1 VFGLLL
7 VPALKNSA
15 IDVIESCGGDLANRF
30 FGARLLGSGFSP
42 YFLPPIENLAPELI
56 QPNTDFPG
64 LSGTTIAPTFLLML
78 IPFAAADYYQLR
90 IIWWA
95 LGWILL
101 GGVCML
107 GYRMT
112 KDPQQRLAVILLG
125 LMVSDSYFWRLH
137 SERGQYYIF
146 VAFLISLETFYVIHS
161 KKLTGWALG
170 LGIVLRPSLII
181 ALPIAFLVSGWRSAA
196 RSLGVFLVFFITSV
210 FLWGI
215 ELWQQYIA
223 NSSVWR
229 LCVTDGNCLKQW
241 GPTVHSAADTI
252 PGCKTVLGIPD
263 KSATF
268 TAPIM
273 LDLLVTEQVS
283 TIVSA
288 LMLVGMI
295 SLCTVDSTTKCNF
308 DKRLV
313 AKDVLVSKASRP
325 ASQSSHDLS
334 TP

>member
-1 VFGLLL
+1 
-7 VPALKNSA
+7 
-15 IDVIESCGGDLANRF
+15 
-30 FGARLLGSGFSP
+30 
-42 YFLPPIENLAPELI
+42 
-56 QPNTDFPG
+56 
-64 LSGTTIAPTFLLML
+64 
-78 IPFAAADYYQLR
+78 
-90 IIWWA
+90 
-95 LGWILL
+95 
-101 GGVCML
+101 ML

-283 TIVSA
+283 TVVSA
-288 LMLVGMI
+288 LMLVGLI
-295 SLCTVDSTTKCNF
+295 SLCTYAAYKLRYKSIISAWSFAPLLILISDFLLPVRIGYVDIIFLPVWIILSQEISSPLEKNKFILLIGLGLLSSMPIFDSGSMTVYRQIYLIMITTG
-308 DKRLV
+308 
-313 AKDVLVSKASRP
+313 AAIHIS
-325 ASQSSHDLS
+325 SQTIFIAPLGNPQKIRGSL
-334 TP
+334 